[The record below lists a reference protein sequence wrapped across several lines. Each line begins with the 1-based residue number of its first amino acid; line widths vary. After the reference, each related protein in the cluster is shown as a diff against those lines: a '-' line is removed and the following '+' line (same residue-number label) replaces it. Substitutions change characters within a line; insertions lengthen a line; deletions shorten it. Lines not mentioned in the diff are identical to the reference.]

1 VILAAQAV
9 TALVPQSMHVTK
21 AASAADS
28 LFRTIDRESLIDPLS
43 ESGERPADCKGHI
56 EVEEVHFNYPTRPD
70 VKVLQGLN
78 ITIPANKTTALV
90 GASGSGKSTIV
101 GLLERWYNPLSGN
114 ILLDG
119 KRIEEFNVAWLRSNI
134 RMVQQVRY
142 RCGLFEQSGLH
153 PLPGTRTL
161 YGLHLPERFLRLGRH
176 RMGAYFRSRSSEAS
190 GGSLQSRIC
199 P

>member
-21 AASAADS
+21 AASAADG

-43 ESGERPADCKGHI
+43 ESGEQPTDCKGHI
-56 EVEEVHFNYPTRPD
+56 EVEDVYFNYPTRPD

-101 GLLERWYNPLSGN
+101 GLLERWYNPLGGK

-119 KRIEEFNVAWLRSNI
+119 KRIEELNVAWLRTNI

-142 RCGLFEQSGLH
+142 GCRLYEQICLH
-153 PLPGTRTL
+153 PLPGTRAL
-161 YGLHLPERFLRLGRH
+161 YGLHLPKRFLWLSRH
-176 RMGAYFRSRSSEAS
+176 
-190 GGSLQSRIC
+190 
-199 P
+199 